1 MTRLAPVTALLAAAV
16 LAGCG
21 SDDAGPGTSTPATP
35 SGGVAA
41 DAIDIEDFS
50 YKPKDAVV
58 KVGQKIVWTNQ
69 DTAPHDVVADDGS
82 FESETLEQGD
92 EFAYTAEKAG
102 SFPYICSIHPTMKAT
117 LTVEG

>member
-1 MTRLAPVTALLAAAV
+1 MLRPISIAALLGAAA

-35 SGGVAA
+35 SGGVTA
-41 DAIDIEDFS
+41 DAIEIKEF
-50 YKPKDAVV
+50 KFNPGDAVV
-58 KVGQKIVWTNQ
+58 KVGQKIVWTNE

-82 FESETLEQGD
+82 FKSETLEKDD
-92 EFAYTAEKAG
+92 EFAYTADKAG
-102 SFPYICSIHPTMKAT
+102 SFPYICSIHPTMKGT